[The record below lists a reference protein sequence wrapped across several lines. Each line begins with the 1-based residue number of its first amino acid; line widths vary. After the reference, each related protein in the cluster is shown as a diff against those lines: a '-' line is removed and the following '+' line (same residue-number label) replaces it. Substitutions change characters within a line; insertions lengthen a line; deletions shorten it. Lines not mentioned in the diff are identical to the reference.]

1 MNGTGK
7 TICLSIDTKIKFSHK
22 WNTAQFFCL
31 NENRYGSFFAL
42 FLLLF
47 LSFFSRPYFLSV
59 FVPVFFPCFLSP
71 FFVPVFCLHCL
82 SPFIVPVFC
91 PRFLSLLHWQCF
103 KIITITLQ
111 NVNLSKT
118 PPSRLACFNTINLSF
133 VHTVFQL
140 SKSSLTR
147 IFRELVVR
155 QFLSSWLNSEKF
167 SYIKLAAKRQDT
179 TFGPQD
185 IVALSPCR

>member
-1 MNGTGK
+1 MEHGPV
-7 TICLSIDTKIKFSHK
+7 FSPQWK
-22 WNTAQFFCL
+22 LIVFMLYFCSYFCPFFLGPIFCP
-31 NENRYGSFFAL
+31 S
-42 FLLLF
+42 
-47 LSFFSRPYFLSV
+47 FLSV
-59 FVPVFFPCFLSP
+59 FCPRFLSM
-71 FFVPVFCLHCL
+71 FFVPVFCPRCL

-118 PPSRLACFNTINLSF
+118 PPSRLACFNTINLTPTFHSSF

-155 QFLSSWLNSEKF
+155 QFFIL
-167 SYIKLAAKRQDT
+167 LAK
-179 TFGPQD
+179 
-185 IVALSPCR
+185 